1 MKMKYLKTFENF
13 SDQDFG
19 RFTEEEDQL
28 NGNENE
34 LENEDEFADKF
45 AEDEDEFGDENDEFD
60 DLEDEYS
67 SEEEGEGHLK
77 RFGDFDS
84 GCKTCGGE
92 FDEEGE
98 ETEEDE
104 EKVWGD
110 ELVEGKKNKFDKKDL
125 VKAAKESAKKIS
137 KFKDGCKN
145 DKCKCDKEE
154 KKEEKG
160 LTKAQKK
167 LPEGLRKAIEAKKNK
182 KK

>member
-19 RFTEEEDQL
+19 RFSEEEDQL
-28 NGNENE
+28 IGNEND
-34 LENEDEFADKF
+34 DEFGDEDDEFTDEF
-45 AEDEDEFGDENDEFD
+45 AEDEDDIISDDEFD
-60 DLEDEYS
+60 DFEG
-67 SEEEGEGHLK
+67 EEGEEYLK
-77 RFGDFDS
+77 RFDDFDS

-92 FDEEGE
+92 SD
-98 ETEEDE
+98 EEDE
-104 EKVWGD
+104 DDAKVWGD
-110 ELVEGKKNKFDKKDL
+110 ELVEGKKNKFDKKYL

-137 KFKDGCKN
+137 KCKDGCKN

-154 KKEEKG
+154 KI

-182 KK
+182 NK